1 MASVLKRRH
10 RTHNIEVR
18 LRAQRASNSFSLA
31 LKLGLQVPLSLALVG
46 RHHWCPLHVVV
57 VRTGR
62 ELGGRR
68 GEGARNKRAAGSLR
82 HAGTYIRAGLA
93 TGGQLHLI
101 HKTRKTQNQHPNQCV
116 LHGKNR
122 PRNRRG
128 AQECDGELEWA
139 YWPKALFPEGVEGTP
154 L

>member
-1 MASVLKRRH
+1 MASALERRN
-10 RTHNIEVR
+10 RTQNIQVR
-18 LRAQRASNSFSLA
+18 LRAQSSANSSSLA
-31 LKLGLQVPLSLALVG
+31 LKFGLQVPLSLTLIG
-46 RHHWCPLHVVV
+46 RHHRCPLHVVV

-62 ELGGRR
+62 GLRGR
-68 GEGARNKRAAGSLR
+68 GEGARDERAAGSLK

-116 LHGKNR
+116 LHGKTGHE
-122 PRNRRG
+122 PG
-128 AQECDGELEWA
+128 VVLKECDGELEWA
-139 YWPKALFPEGVEGTP
+139 YWPKALFPEGIEGTP